1 MAAIDLK
8 LELSKIIDKERIKAV
23 FQPICNIST
32 HQIHGFEALSRGP
45 EHSPLF
51 SPVPLFK
58 TAAYEGRLSELES
71 LCRRI
76 SIQQFKN
83 TQLSGKLFLNISP
96 KALLEPNHPKGLTLS
111 LVQELGIDPSQ
122 VVIELSEQYPADDI
136 DLLKDCLN
144 HYRSQGFLTAIDDL
158 GAGYSGLRLWSELAP
173 DYVKIDRHF
182 IESIDTSSVK
192 QEFVRSII
200 ALCQNLS
207 CKVIAEGIETQA
219 ELSVL
224 KQLGIIYC
232 QGFLL
237 GRPATEP
244 NRSIP
249 FSPAVEPPSPKVRFP
264 ESAQSLCSKAIT
276 CQFDSKL
283 KRIGETFNQRP
294 SLQVIVVMR
303 QEQVI
308 GMVLRSQVIELFS
321 TPYGRALHEHRAVD
335 EVLTTELISIEAEMP
350 ISQVSQRLTMESTD
364 LVVQQF
370 IILKQGKLLGIGHTK
385 DLLAKITEQ
394 KIAVARHA
402 NPLTGLPGNIPIQ
415 EELQRLRLQKKPF
428 YLAYFDLSN
437 FKPYND
443 IYGFCRGDEVIMEVC
458 RLLLCHQTCHNF
470 IGHVGGDDFVMISSD
485 ADIEQQAQQII
496 KDFEVGKS
504 LFYSKKHWQEKQM
517 LAEDRKGVR
526 CYHELISLT
535 AGILPPSITID
546 CNEHQLSLYSA
557 QAKKQAK
564 QATSSLSLFTLE
576 AAMSP

>member
-1 MAAIDLK
+1 MSAIDLQ
-8 LELSKIIDKERIKAV
+8 LELSKIIDKEKIKAV

-32 HQIHGFEALSRGP
+32 HKVHGFEALSRGP

-58 TAAYEGRLSELES
+58 TAAYEGRLSELET

-83 TQLSGKLFLNISP
+83 IQLPGKLFINISP
-96 KALLEPNHPKGLTLS
+96 KALLEPNHAKGLTLS
-111 LVQELGIDPSQ
+111 LVQELGLHPSQ

-136 DLLKDCLN
+136 DLLKSCLN

-182 IESIDTSSVK
+182 IESIDSSSVK

-200 ALCQNLS
+200 NLCQNLS

-219 ELSVL
+219 ELAVL
-224 KQLGIIYC
+224 KQLGIVYC

-237 GRPATEP
+237 GRPTDYP
-244 NRSIP
+244 NRCIP
-249 FSPAVEPPSPKVRFP
+249 FEPTLEPTTLKVRFA
-264 ESAQSLCSKAIT
+264 ESAESLCCRATT
-276 CQFDSKL
+276 CQFTSKL
-283 KRIGETFNQRP
+283 KQIGETFNQQAN
-294 SLQVIVVMR
+294 LQAIVVM
-303 QEQVI
+303 QDELVI
-308 GMVLRSQVIELFS
+308 GLVLRSQVIELFS
-321 TPYGRALHEHRAVD
+321 TPYGRALHENRAVD
-335 EVLTTELISIEAEMP
+335 EVLTTELIRIEANMP
-350 ISQVSQRLTMESTD
+350 ISQVSQRLTKESTD

-385 DLLAKITEQ
+385 DLLAKITDQ
-394 KIAVARHA
+394 KIAMARHA

-415 EELQRLRLQKKPF
+415 EELLRLRQQKKPF
-428 YLAYFDLSN
+428 YLAYFDLSH

-443 IYGFCRGDEVIMEVC
+443 IYGFCRGDEVIMEVS
-458 RLLLCHQTCHNF
+458 RLLLCQQTSSNF
-470 IGHVGGDDFVMISSD
+470 IGHVGGDDFVIISTCE
-485 ADIEQQAQQII
+485 DIEHQAMTII
-496 KDFEVGKS
+496 DDFETAKS
-504 LFYSKKHWQEKQM
+504 SFYSKQHWQDQQM
-517 LAEDRKGVR
+517 LAEDRNGR
-526 CYHELISLT
+526 QCYHDLISLSV
-535 AGILPPSITID
+535 GILPPSITIQ

-564 QATSSLSLFTLE
+564 QAKNSLSIFSLE
-576 AAMSP
+576 ANISA